1 MSANGDAARRDM
13 RAGRIERCL
22 AADMT
27 VKEWYALN
35 KVAESSLCKWMTR
48 FREEEPRLLF
58 PQVERGVEL
67 DEGHASRP
75 RAAAL
80 QARSPLPIRWKG
92 DGRHPFRGEENDD
105 EALES
110 PG

>member
-13 RAGRIERCL
+13 WAWRIERCL

-27 VKEWYALN
+27 AKEWCALN
-35 KVAESSLCKWMTR
+35 KVAESSLCKWATR
-48 FREEEPRLLF
+48 FREEESRPLF

-80 QARSPLPIRWKG
+80 RARFPLPVRWEG
-92 DGRHPFRGEENDD
+92 DGRHPLQGQEIND
-105 EALES
+105 EALGF

>member
-13 RAGRIERCL
+13 WAGRIERCL
-22 AADMT
+22 TADMT

-48 FREEEPRLLF
+48 FREEEPRPLF
-58 PQVERGVEL
+58 PQV
-67 DEGHASRP
+67 EGHASRP

-80 QARSPLPIRWKG
+80 RARFPLPVRWKG
-92 DGRHPFRGEENDD
+92 DGRHPFRGEKIDD

-110 PG
+110 QG